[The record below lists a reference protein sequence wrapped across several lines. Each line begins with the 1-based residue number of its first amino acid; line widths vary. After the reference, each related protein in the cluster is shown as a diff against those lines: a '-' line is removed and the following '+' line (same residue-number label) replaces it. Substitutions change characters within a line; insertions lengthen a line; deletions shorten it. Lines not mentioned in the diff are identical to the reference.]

1 MLRRVWKSRR
11 LMLHTKLTLYKTLV
25 RSVLTYGC
33 ESWYD
38 NETISRRFTVFENK
52 ALRRILKVKWQDKV
66 TNASIREVTQ
76 VPWLDEVLMTWRWR
90 WFGHVMRREPTRI
103 VTSVHK
109 WRPDGSRRRGRPRPT
124 WLRTMQREAAE
135 RWENI
140 EERAADRG
148 AWREFTKA
156 LCVRRRW
163 RR

>member
-1 MLRRVWKSRR
+1 
-11 LMLHTKLTLYKTLV
+11 MLHTKLTLYKTLV

-38 NETISRRFTVFENK
+38 YEIITWRFTVFENK
-52 ALRRILKVKWQDKV
+52 GLRRILKVKCQDKV
-66 TNASIREVTQ
+66 TNASIQEVTQ

-103 VTSVHK
+103 VSSVHK
-109 WRPDGSRRRGRPRPT
+109 WRPDGSRRRGRSWPT
-124 WLRTMQREAAE
+124 WLRSMQRAAE

-140 EERAADRG
+140 EEQAVDRG
-148 AWREFTKA
+148 AWKEFTKT